1 MGSTFT
7 IFAAVGLG
15 TGLVCLIC
23 GFFWGRSNVKSQIE
37 DALDKARISA
47 DAREFSIREELD
59 EKMLELADLRKRV
72 DEIPRL
78 HQQIEQLQSERMR
91 GPGNKATSF
100 ATENGNPAEEILP
113 EKARQK
119 APAPDS
125 TEKTIQNLL
134 KSIEE
139 RMNQAE
145 EDPSIAIQASATPQP
160 ARFAVEIPPT
170 ITQLSAKPAP
180 HEMPVAKPVPVAKP
194 AAPAA
199 KDEWQEFAASL
210 AALRNRKK

>member
-1 MGSTFT
+1 MGSTVM
-7 IFAAVGLG
+7 IVAAVALG
-15 TGLVCLIC
+15 TGLVCLLC
-23 GFFWGRSNVKSQIE
+23 GYLWGRSNVRSQIA

-59 EKMLELADLRKRV
+59 EKMFELTDLRKRV

-78 HQQIEQLQSERMR
+78 HQQVEQLQAERMR
-91 GPGNKATSF
+91 PPAGSKVASF
-100 ATENGNPAEEILP
+100 ATENGNPPGEILP
-113 EKARQK
+113 EKMRQK
-119 APAPDS
+119 APLPDS
-125 TEKTIQNLL
+125 TDKTIQNLL

-145 EDPSIAIQASATPQP
+145 EHPPIAIQASAAPQP

-180 HEMPVAKPVPVAKP
+180 PEVPVAKP
-194 AAPAA
+194 PTPAD

>member
-1 MGSTFT
+1 MGSTF
-7 IFAAVGLG
+7 IIVAAVALG
-15 TGLVCLIC
+15 TGLVCLLC
-23 GFFWGRSNVKSQIE
+23 GYLWGRSNVRSQIA

-59 EKMLELADLRKRV
+59 EKMLELTDLRKRV

-91 GPGNKATSF
+91 GPAGNKATSF
-100 ATENGNPAEEILP
+100 ATEDGDSPEEILP

-119 APAPDS
+119 APPPDS

-139 RMNQAE
+139 RMKHAE
-145 EDPSIAIQASATPQP
+145 EDSPIDIQASETPQP

-180 HEMPVAKPVPVAKP
+180 PEMPAAKP
-194 AAPAA
+194 AAASA